1 MVYDSVIYLIY
12 ITSTYG
18 MNTSVFVVTLLR
30 SALLCI
36 HTKNIKTSPQNR
48 VHFFHLFIWF
58 VYVFAVILIITI
70 SLEICFVRQICFYIF
85 IFLLASVPLPG
96 RGGRRSHK
104 HIYRV
109 WLMMAWE
116 RFNPSPGGF
125 LGPAW
130 LIFKPIVWLTSL
142 ATPCLSSHIWIQN
155 GILQV
160 FQCFVDIIFLFA
172 KIERSPSTIA

>member
-1 MVYDSVIYLIY
+1 MCQGVWRRNLFWYTLPQHMAWIHLFLLLLSQDLRRYASIQRTSRPALKIGLSKKKYL
-12 ITSTYG
+12 
-18 MNTSVFVVTLLR
+18 M
-30 SALLCI
+30 
-36 HTKNIKTSPQNR
+36 
-48 VHFFHLFIWF
+48 FIWF
-58 VYVFAVILIITI
+58 VYVFVLIPIITM
-70 SLEICFVRQICFYIF
+70 SLETCFVRQICFYIS
-85 IFLLASVPLPG
+85 IFLLPFPWSD

-142 ATPCLSSHIWIQN
+142 ATPCLSSPSEYWMKPPEY
-155 GILQV
+155 LQYLG
-160 FQCFVDIIFLFA
+160 DIC
-172 KIERSPSTIA
+172 